1 MITSVKGFNDIL
13 PDQALKYRKVEEE
26 ARAVLEAFGFSEIRL
41 PIAER
46 LELFQR
52 GIGASTDIVE
62 KEMYT
67 FQDRK
72 GTLLALRP
80 EGTAPVVRAYIEH
93 GLYHRDPVAKLYYM
107 GPMFRYERPQKGRT
121 RQFYQ
126 IGAEVL
132 GVEDPRLDAEIL
144 DMVTLL
150 FDRLGIEDVELF
162 INSLGCEVCRPS
174 YRQALLEYLKGK
186 EEGLCRDCK
195 RRLGTNP
202 LRVLDCKVEG
212 CREVTARA
220 PEIMGFLCNPCRE
233 HFEEVKG
240 HLALL
245 GVPYGIDPRMV
256 RGLDYYTKTAF
267 EMICKRLGAQN
278 AVAAGGRYDRLVKD
292 LGGPDTPGFG
302 FAIGV
307 ERTVLLLKDREE
319 EILPEAYIISLGREA
334 SSESLRLLKELRMEG
349 IRTELSYGERSLKAH
364 MRRANKLGVAH
375 VLIIGE
381 EELKKGT
388 VVLKDMEKGIQEEI
402 RRDRVV
408 SILKGRVEAVGV

>member
-1 MITSVKGFNDIL
+1 MIASVKGFNDIL